1 MTLNDAENDD
11 ETEKLLVAP
20 NGNKL
25 NNDFEKYLS
34 TKRKV
39 DDQTVWVSKITSND

>member
-11 ETEKLLVAP
+11 KTEKLLVAP
-20 NGNKL
+20 SDNKL

-39 DDQTVWVSKITSND
+39 DEQWFG